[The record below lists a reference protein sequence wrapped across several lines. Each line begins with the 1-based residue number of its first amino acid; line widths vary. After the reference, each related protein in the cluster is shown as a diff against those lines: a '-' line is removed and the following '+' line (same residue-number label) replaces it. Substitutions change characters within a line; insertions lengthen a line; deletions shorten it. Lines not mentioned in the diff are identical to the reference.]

1 MELDLDING
10 LEGKRFIAVAV
21 VALVFSGA
29 VGFMTLESQEATK
42 TVQAEIPAD
51 TNRQPS
57 HSPGLNLSKTEIKQT
72 AGKLVE
78 NGFMP
83 SNETINQPR
92 PYTVNG
98 KEVIIAKNGVELMTE
113 QDPAYPN
120 GVNKKGEPIIP
131 EDLTEEQRKTYISL
145 LYGDD
150 LKWKEE
156 ARNPED
162 SSVLGGCI
170 FCNAPAGAG
179 GCYKKQVLRGLVYNL
194 VKKGWSEKQIRKEA
208 TIWMK
213 SIFGGDP
220 FLYKGIYYK
229 KTGKDPAKISAN
241 LDTLSEY
248 GRNSAIAKITGRNY
262 QSKGGTQGCGTSTSS
277 NPCGTQTQSTSPCG
291 T

>member
-1 MELDLDING
+1 MGLDLNIDG
-10 LEGKRFIAVAV
+10 LVGKRFLAV
-21 VALVFSGA
+21 VTAVLVIGAAGFIALDN
-29 VGFMTLESQEATK
+29 QK
-42 TVQAEIPAD
+42 TVKTAEAEIPDD
-51 TNRQPS
+51 TSKQPS
-57 HSPGLNLSKTEIKQT
+57 YSPSLNLSKTEIKQT
-72 AGKLVE
+72 ARKLVE
-78 NGFMP
+78 EGFMP
-83 SNETINQPR
+83 SNDTITKPR

-98 KEVIIAKNGVELMTE
+98 KEVIIAKNGVELMTK

-131 EDLTEEQRKTYISL
+131 EDLTEEQKNTYISL

-150 LKWKEE
+150 LNWKEE

-179 GCYKKQVLRGLVYNL
+179 GCYKKQVLRGLVYTL
-194 VKKGWSEKQIRKEA
+194 VKKDWSEKQIRKEA
-208 TIWMK
+208 TTWMK
-213 SIFGGDP
+213 AIFGGDP

-229 KTGKDPAKISAN
+229 KTGKDPANITAN

-248 GRNSAIAKITGRNY
+248 GRKSSIAKITGRNY
-262 QSKGGTQGCGTSTSS
+262 RSKGGTQGCGTQTST